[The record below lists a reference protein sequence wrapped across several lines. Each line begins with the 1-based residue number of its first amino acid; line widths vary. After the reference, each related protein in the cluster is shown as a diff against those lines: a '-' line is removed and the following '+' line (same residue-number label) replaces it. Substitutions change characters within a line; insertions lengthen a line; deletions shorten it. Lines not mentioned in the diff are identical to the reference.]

1 MFSYLLKFGGD
12 SNILSIFNITRLR
25 FRVTTF
31 KLAITMAV
39 VTADLLVLFPTF
51 LSNYLI
57 SNYVPVLFSKV
68 LCLSLLEKFGYL
80 EFSFLN
86 QFVFDAFFKRTADFL
101 CVLSQNLNKLH
112 SITWEKVELISFD
125 NACKKDALS
134 FLFLVWDFFSLSTT
148 RFSSCLYIV

>member
-12 SNILSIFNITRLR
+12 YNILTIFNITGLR

-39 VTADLLVLFPTF
+39 VTAYLLILFPTF

-68 LCLSLLEKFGYL
+68 LSFSLLKKLGNLELSL
-80 EFSFLN
+80 LN
-86 QFVFDAFFKRTADFL
+86 QFVFNTFFQRTADFL
-101 CVLSQNLNKLH
+101 CVLSQYLDELH
-112 SITWEKVELISFD
+112 SI
-125 NACKKDALS
+125 A
-134 FLFLVWDFFSLSTT
+134 
-148 RFSSCLYIV
+148 